1 MMPSRILFIAEGQL
15 GDLLVLT
22 PAIRA
27 MKNTFNPANISVLIF
42 QRRPYFRSSGETPYY
57 TEDPQSGAAAV
68 LRGNPNIDELIEV
81 DLLALR
87 HLSWFSRAIA
97 EVDIMVRLRKKRFD
111 TAIVFP
117 RDRFVLWAYIS
128 GANNRVGQQEQVY
141 HQLLTHHPRIH
152 KSDAGVISY
161 YCNLVA
167 SLGAAVD
174 SFETEFFVPESARQ
188 SAQEFL
194 ERHGIGVSTTMV
206 AVHPGASANDRI
218 WPPERYAS
226 LIDTLH
232 ADPRIRV
239 LLCTSSFDRG
249 IVDRVL
255 RGTGTHPVLV
265 DTHDDIAPLAA
276 LLERCALFI
285 GNNSGPRHLAAAVGA
300 PTLALLTRND
310 EREWEAYKDT
320 GRHRIVQ
327 GSETCPVCPGNV
339 CQKKLPDNEEYGSY
353 CMRMISMETVVAK
366 VREMLH
372 PRWNTGRG

>member
-1 MMPSRILFIAEGQL
+1 MTPSRILFIAEGQL

-27 MKNTFNPANISVLIF
+27 MKNTFAPEIISVLIF
-42 QRRPYFRSSGETPYY
+42 QRRPYFRTAGEIPYY

-68 LRGNPNIDELIEV
+68 LRGNPNIDEIVEV
-81 DLLALR
+81 DLHALR
-87 HLSWFSRAIA
+87 QLGWFSRAKA

-117 RDRFVLWAYIS
+117 RDRFVLWAFAS
-128 GANNRVGQQEQVY
+128 GAKNRVGQQEQVY

-152 KSDAGVISY
+152 KRDAGVISY

-167 SLGAAVD
+167 SVGATVD
-174 SFETEFFVPESARQ
+174 SFETEFLVPEPARQ

-194 ERHGIGVSTTMV
+194 ERHGLTNAATLV
-206 AVHPGASANDRI
+206 AIHPGASASDRI

-232 ADPRIRV
+232 SDPRIRV
-239 LLCTSSFDRG
+239 LLCTSSFDRS

-255 RGTGTHPVLV
+255 GGTRTHPVIV
-265 DTHDDIAPLAA
+265 DTGDDIAPLSA
-276 LLERCALFI
+276 LLEKCSLFI
-285 GNNSGPRHLAAAVGA
+285 GNNSGPRHLAAAVGT

-310 EREWEAYKDT
+310 ELEWEAYKDK
-320 GRHRIVQ
+320 GRHCIMQ
-327 GSETCPVCPGNV
+327 GSDTCPVCPGNV
-339 CQKKLPDNEEYGSY
+339 CQKKIPDIEGYGSY
-353 CMRMISMETVVAK
+353 CMRMITVETVVSKA
-366 VREMLH
+366 REMLR
-372 PRWNTGRG
+372 P